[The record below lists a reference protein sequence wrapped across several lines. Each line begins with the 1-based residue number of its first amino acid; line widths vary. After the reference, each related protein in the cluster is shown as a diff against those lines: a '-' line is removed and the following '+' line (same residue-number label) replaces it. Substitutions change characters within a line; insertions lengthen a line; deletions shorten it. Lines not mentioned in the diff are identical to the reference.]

1 MDCFYPK
8 FNILFVC
15 LNVGL
20 ACNEA
25 TTNVELNLS
34 NNNLSVHGAN
44 VLENCIGTVKCLS
57 RLDLSENNLE
67 AEMAGVMQGLAKNK
81 SLLSLNASK
90 NMTNVKA
97 KYLSSVM
104 ESIVGLI
111 TSDESSV
118 TKLNLSGKLIFVPFG
133 TEQIFEFCYWEHCFI
148 QKLLISIFFP
158 NVSWYFGFLYFLSK
172 NLGIIIQKLSC
183 KIQNYIPM
191 RILRTPYYL
200 LKPTHPKKP

>member
-1 MDCFYPK
+1 M
-8 FNILFVC
+8 
-15 LNVGL
+15 
-20 ACNEA
+20 
-25 TTNVELNLS
+25 S

-133 TEQIFEFCYWEHCFI
+133 TEPILEFCY
-148 QKLLISIFFP
+148 
-158 NVSWYFGFLYFLSK
+158 
-172 NLGIIIQKLSC
+172 
-183 KIQNYIPM
+183 
-191 RILRTPYYL
+191 
-200 LKPTHPKKP
+200 

>member
-118 TKLNLSGKLIFVPFG
+118 TKLNLSGKSMFVPLG
-133 TEQIFEFCYWEHCFI
+133 AERMIFKLDKRNICELVSQCLSHLELRKILELGYGEHC
-148 QKLLISIFFP
+148 LA
-158 NVSWYFGFLYFLSK
+158 
-172 NLGIIIQKLSC
+172 
-183 KIQNYIPM
+183 
-191 RILRTPYYL
+191 
-200 LKPTHPKKP
+200 HH

>member
-1 MDCFYPK
+1 MLNIEKNTNQPVKILDCFYPK

-118 TKLNLSGKLIFVPFG
+118 TKLNLSGKSMFVP
-133 TEQIFEFCYWEHCFI
+133 
-148 QKLLISIFFP
+148 
-158 NVSWYFGFLYFLSK
+158 
-172 NLGIIIQKLSC
+172 LGAENNI
-183 KIQNYIPM
+183 
-191 RILRTPYYL
+191 
-200 LKPTHPKKP
+200 